1 LPCNPAWIQ
10 NATGHNRTNVQERDV
25 VMSNSQQTEEWAGV
39 GKLTQLV
46 NELERQ
52 KESRIDACIDT
63 RQLMVGNSADNGL
76 ALQPVPQTQSSEFLP
91 LEGTPLRTKALKQLG
106 ARLTPSVPS
115 KFLVELAEQHPDV
128 GCDLLNQLMSVAPR
142 RMLFRQLDGYVRAV
156 LSDSYRCLDNYDLV
170 FTALDA
176 AQQVDANVLQCTMSD
191 DNMRI
196 KLIAPSMWKTLNAGG
211 GRAHGMFKAGDLGN
225 PEWRERNGIGDLGLD
240 DTINDA
246 GGNIVFPTCT
256 ISNSETGSG
265 STQVEFGTCDGAC
278 FNMLTFDKKVRSVHL
293 GSKLE
298 LGIFSEETIAA
309 DSKAIM
315 CKMTD
320 AIKACFNP
328 EVFEKHILLR
338 EGAQN
343 DVIEAPTMAVDNV
356 VKAFDINEDD
366 RDRLLSYF
374 VKDYAMTRDGLSQAV
389 SRMAQDEFE
398 NVDKSAD
405 FEAYAGKLIEQPALI
420 R

>member
-1 LPCNPAWIQ
+1 MN
-10 NATGHNRTNVQERDV
+10 
-25 VMSNSQQTEEWAGV
+25 NSQQTKEWAGV
-39 GKLTQLV
+39 GKLDQLV
-46 NELERQ
+46 RELERQ

-63 RQLMVGNSADNGL
+63 RQVIVSTANREEHGL
-76 ALQPVPQTQSSEFLP
+76 TLCAVEGTQSSEFLRTTQ
-91 LEGTPLRTKALKQLG
+91 GTPFRAKALKQLG
-106 ARLTPSVPS
+106 NRLTPSVPS
-115 KFLVELAEQHPDV
+115 RFLMELAAQQPDV
-128 GCDLLNQLMSVAPR
+128 GCDLLNQLMSVAPK
-142 RMLFRQLDGYVRAV
+142 RMLFRQLDGCVRAV

-170 FTALDA
+170 FTALEV
-176 AQQVDANVLQCTMSD
+176 AQSVDADVLQCTMSD
-191 DNMRI
+191 DKMRI
-196 KLIAPSMWKTLNAGG
+196 KLIARSMWQTLNAGG
-211 GRAHGMFKAGDLGN
+211 GRANGMFKAGDLGN
-225 PEWRERNGIGDLGLD
+225 PEWREANGIGELGLE
-240 DTINDA
+240 DTINDT
-246 GGNIVFPTCT
+246 GGHIVFPTCT
-256 ISNSETGSG
+256 ISNSETGAG
-265 STQVEFGTCDGAC
+265 SSQVEFGLCDGAC
-278 FNMLTFDKKVRSVHL
+278 FNMQTFDKKVRSVHL

-328 EVFEKHILLR
+328 AVFQKHIMLR
-338 EGAQN
+338 VGAQK
-343 DVIEAPTMAVDNV
+343 DIIEAPTMAVDNV
-356 VKAFDINEDD
+356 VKALDINEDD

-389 SRMAQDEFE
+389 SRMAQDEFD

>member
-1 LPCNPAWIQ
+1 MYEH
-10 NATGHNRTNVQERDV
+10 TE
-25 VMSNSQQTEEWAGV
+25 QTKKWAGV
-39 GKLTQLV
+39 GKLDQLV
-46 NELERQ
+46 NELQRQ
-52 KESRIDACIDT
+52 KESRIDTVLDS
-63 RQLMVGNSADNGL
+63 RQVYISTKNRVELGL
-76 ALQPVPQTQSSEFLP
+76 TLCAVEGTQSSEFLHTTQ
-91 LEGTPLRTKALKQLG
+91 GTPFRTKALKQLG
-106 ARLTPSVPS
+106 ARMTPNVPS
-115 KFLVELAEQHPDV
+115 KFLVELAAQQPEV
-128 GCDLLNQLMSVAPR
+128 GCDLLNQLMCEEPK
-142 RMLFRQLDGYVRAV
+142 RMFFRQLDGYVRAV

-170 FTALDA
+170 FTALEV

-191 DNMRI
+191 DKMRI

-211 GRAHGMFKAGDLGN
+211 GRVSGMFKAGDLGN
-225 PEWRERNGIGDLGLD
+225 PEWRERNGIGDLGLE
-240 DTINDA
+240 DTINDT

-293 GSKLE
+293 GSKLD
-298 LGIFSEETIAA
+298 LGIYSEETIAA

-320 AIKACFNP
+320 AIKACFDP
-328 EVFEKHILLR
+328 AVFEKHILLR
-338 EGAQN
+338 EGAQS
-343 DVIEAPTMAVDNV
+343 DIIEAPTMAVDNV
-356 VKAFDINEDD
+356 VKAFDINDDD

-405 FEAYAGKLIEQPALI
+405 FEAYAGKLIEQPALV

>member
-1 LPCNPAWIQ
+1 MN
-10 NATGHNRTNVQERDV
+10 N
-25 VMSNSQQTEEWAGV
+25 NSQQKEWTGV

-63 RQLMVGNSADNGL
+63 RQLLVGSNVNNTPRYNHGL
-76 ALQPVPQTQSSEFLP
+76 VLQPVPQTQSSEFLP
-91 LEGTPLRTKALKQLG
+91 LEGTPFQTKALKQLG
-106 ARLTPSVPS
+106 SRLTPNVPS
-115 KFLVELAEQHPDV
+115 KFLMELAEQHPHV
-128 GCDLLNQLMSVAPR
+128 GCDLLNQLMSAAPK
-142 RMLFRQLDGYVRAV
+142 RMLFRQLDGRVRAV

-170 FTALDA
+170 FTALGV
-176 AQQVDANVLQCTMSD
+176 AQSVGANVLQCTMSD
-191 DNMRI
+191 DKMRI
-196 KLIAPSMWKTLNAGG
+196 KLIAPSMWETLNAGG
-211 GRAHGMFKAGDLGN
+211 GHANGMFKAGDLGN
-225 PEWRERNGIGDLGLD
+225 PEWREANGIGELGLE
-240 DTINDA
+240 DTINDK

-265 STQVEFGTCDGAC
+265 STQVEYGTCDGGC

-298 LGIFSEETIAA
+298 LGIFSEETVAA

-320 AIKACFNP
+320 AIKACFDP
-328 EVFEKHILLR
+328 AVFKKHIMLR
-338 EGAQN
+338 EGAQQ
-343 DVIEAPTMAVDNV
+343 DIIEAPTMAVDNV
-356 VKAFDINEDD
+356 VKALDINETD
-366 RDRLLSYF
+366 RDRLLTYF

-389 SRMAQDEFE
+389 SRMAQDEFD

-405 FEAYAGKLIEQPALI
+405 FESMAGKLIEQPALI

>member
-1 LPCNPAWIQ
+1 MN
-10 NATGHNRTNVQERDV
+10 
-25 VMSNSQQTEEWAGV
+25 NSQQKEWTGV
-39 GKLTQLV
+39 GKLSQLV

-52 KESRIDACIDT
+52 KESRIDACMDT
-63 RQLMVGNSADNGL
+63 RQVIVSTSNREEGGLSLLPVGGT
-76 ALQPVPQTQSSEFLP
+76 QTSEFLS
-91 LEGTPLRTKALKQLG
+91 LSQGTPLETKALKQLG
-106 ARLTPSVPS
+106 SRLTPNVPS
-115 KFLVELAEQHPDV
+115 KFLEQLALQQPFV
-128 GCDLLNQLMSVAPR
+128 GCDLLNQLMSAAPK
-142 RMLFRQLDGYVRAV
+142 RMLFRQLDGRVRAV

-170 FTALDA
+170 FTALEV
-176 AQQVDANVLQCTMSD
+176 AQSVGANVLQCTMSD
-191 DNMRI
+191 NKMRI
-196 KLIAPSMWKTLNAGG
+196 KLIAPSMWETLNAGG
-211 GRAHGMFKAGDLGN
+211 GRANGMFKAGDLGN
-225 PEWRERNGIGDLGLD
+225 PEWRERNGIGELGLE
-240 DTINDA
+240 DTINDT

-298 LGIFSEETIAA
+298 LGIFSEETVAA

-320 AIKACFNP
+320 AITACFNP
-328 EVFEKHILLR
+328 AVFKKHIMLR
-338 EGAQN
+338 VGAQQ
-343 DVIEAPTMAVDNV
+343 DIIEAPTMAVDNV
-356 VKAFDINEDD
+356 VKALDINETD
-366 RDRLLSYF
+366 RDRLLTYF

-389 SRMAQDEFE
+389 SRMAQDEFD

-405 FEAYAGKLIEQPALI
+405 FEAYAGKLIEQPALV